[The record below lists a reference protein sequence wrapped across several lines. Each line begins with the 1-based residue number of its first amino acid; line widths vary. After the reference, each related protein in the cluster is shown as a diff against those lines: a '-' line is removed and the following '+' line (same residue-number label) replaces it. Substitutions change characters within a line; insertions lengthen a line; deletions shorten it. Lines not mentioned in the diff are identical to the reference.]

1 MNIKNGRNR
10 LELCPASGTG
20 ASARR
25 LGKLA
30 YGISPDEATPLAQV
44 EDLIQAGL
52 TTDILD
58 NTNTWTGANTY
69 TGAVSLTSTVTVS
82 DAAGIRTNN
91 VTPRSAGSGTAL
103 QAPVI
108 NWTLDLSPAVTQSG
122 AVIYANAAT
131 TTVANTITLPA
142 CATASIGTIFKV
154 KVVKAVTAGGTYVI
168 NTTGTDVFLGG
179 IYGTIANNSA
189 AGDSLFAASTTN
201 KTITLSATTQC
212 GLIGGWIELTMIS
225 ATQWSVSGMT
235 LGSGAIAT
243 PFSN

>member
-58 NTNTWTGANTY
+58 NTNTWTGANTFSS
-69 TGAVSLTSTVTVS
+69 TLTAS
-82 DAAGIRTNN
+82 DATGVRTNN
-91 VTPRSAGSGTAL
+91 ITPRSAGSGTAV
-103 QAPVI
+103 QAPVL

-189 AGDSLFAASTTN
+189 AGDSLFAASTAN